1 MVQIAAGTPL
11 ESRTT
16 HSYPDANTVTTNRD
30 LNATGDG
37 LVTSKTLADGL
48 GRVTQTQLCEDGPTC
63 SKLIRTATTYD
74 GLGRAYQVYNSTRCN
89 PPTTNCGESTWG
101 YTTYGYDA
109 LGRTAQ
115 VTQPDG
121 SIITTSY
128 SGNITTVTD
137 EAGKKRQSTTDGLGR
152 LTQVVEDPGA
162 SPHLS
167 ANHFLKLPRAAP
179 VINESG

>member
-1 MVQIAAGTPL
+1 L
-11 ESRTT
+11 
-16 HSYPDANTVTTNRD
+16 SYA
-30 LNATGDG
+30 
-37 LVTSKTLADGL
+37 
-48 GRVTQTQLCEDGPTC
+48 
-63 SKLIRTATTYD
+63 RTAPRAPNSSEQQQRTM

-162 SPHLS
+162 SPHLNYATSYSYDTLDNLTSVLQNGSRQRTFVFNSLSQLTS
-167 ANHFLKLPRAAP
+167 ATNP
-179 VINESG
+179 ESGAISY